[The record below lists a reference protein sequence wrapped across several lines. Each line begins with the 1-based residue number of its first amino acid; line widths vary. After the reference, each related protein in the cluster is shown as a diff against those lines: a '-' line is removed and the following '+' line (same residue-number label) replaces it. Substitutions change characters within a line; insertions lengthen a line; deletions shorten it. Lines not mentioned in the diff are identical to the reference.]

1 MESDKSAD
9 PALAVVQSGEQ
20 ASTRPTASAEEVQS
34 GWHELKLRVAQLEA
48 ERVALEQDYK
58 SLRALIGRVIEHRQ
72 KSHGEL
78 VLLLSGLVS
87 KLPINDVGLVVSKL
101 VEHHAHVNEVCA
113 ALVRGKADA
122 PLPQPSV
129 LIALDQVKRDLAA
142 AVKPTVEELIQLDPS
157 LEKALLASLIA
168 QPEKFFLPAMVRANR
183 CFIKGQLPK
192 ERVLREFGE
201 AALVFFN
208 DLTTDPKLNPRPK
221 PEEIVLAF
229 KNDFEALFQQN
240 PALIPESREALFA
253 LYHRIQRTKSPTDQQ
268 GRAQKNAFLRLS
280 FILELLHYYE
290 NQNTES
296 PEGVFAQRLP
306 VLIEQLVVPG
316 STDALEEKLIGQAE
330 ILLGYIIALDY
341 RLMVVNNIGKGG
353 GAGKTLRYV
362 LRLRAEKSPEQNPLI
377 LSEVVP
383 EFVKHL
389 IPPPPQRPPP
399 PAELIAI
406 LRLIQ
411 PDAQRLVARGIMA
424 SDRMRREEAEALGRT
439 IGQELKLT
447 KLEGEVKVAATLA
460 PEVERQ
466 LAWDKVKELIE
477 RRAEPAAIASAIRDR
492 LHARY
497 DADEVKQSWI
507 VLMEADVISLI
518 RTFCQ
523 LPYRAD
529 GSTDPLAR
537 AVMETYVTRL
547 LHEKYAATY
556 HKVVNSLRNMF
567 KAKPDSPTLLNFV
580 SLVKWV
586 DADAARKLSADIGL
600 PATS

>member
-1 MESDKSAD
+1 MAPNKSEEA
-9 PALAVVQSGEQ
+9 AQVAVQPGPS
-20 ASTRPTASAEEVQS
+20 AATRPTASAEEVQA

-48 ERVALEQDYK
+48 ERAALEHDAK
-58 SLRALIGRVIEHRQ
+58 SLRALIERVIEHRQ

-87 KLPINDVGLVVSKL
+87 KLPINDVGVVVSKL
-101 VEHHAHVNEVCA
+101 VEHNAHVNEVCA
-113 ALVRGKADA
+113 ALARGKADA
-122 PLPQPSV
+122 PLPLPSV

-142 AVKPTVEELIQLDPS
+142 AVKPAVEELIQLDPS
-157 LEKALLASLIA
+157 LEKALLASLVA

-192 ERVLREFGE
+192 ERILREFGE

-221 PEEIVLAF
+221 PDEIVLAF
-229 KNDFEALFQQN
+229 KSDFEALFQQN
-240 PALIPESREALFA
+240 PTLIPDTRAALFA
-253 LYHRIQRTKSPTDQQ
+253 LYQRIQRTKSPTDQQ
-268 GRAQKNAFLRLS
+268 GRAQKSAFLRLS

-306 VLIEQLVVPG
+306 VLIEQLVVHSG
-316 STDALEEKLIGQAE
+316 TDTLDEKLIVSAE
-330 ILLGYIIALDY
+330 SLLAFIIAVDY
-341 RLMVVNNIGKGG
+341 RLMVINNIGKAGA
-353 GAGKTLRYV
+353 AGKTLRYV
-362 LRLRAEKSPEQNPLI
+362 LRLRAEKAPEQNPLI
-377 LSEVVP
+377 TSEVIP

-389 IPPPPQRPPP
+389 IPPPPQRPPT
-399 PAELIAI
+399 PAALAAV

-439 IGQELKLT
+439 LGQELKIT
-447 KLEGEVKVAATLA
+447 KLEGEVKAAAPLA

-466 LAWDKVKELIE
+466 FAWDKVKELIE
-477 RRAEPAAIASAIRDR
+477 RRAEPATIASAIRDR
-492 LHARY
+492 LHAHY
-497 DADEVKQSWI
+497 DAEEVKLSWI
-507 VLMEADVISLI
+507 ILIEADVISLI
-518 RTFCQ
+518 RIFCQ
-523 LPYRAD
+523 LPYLAD

-547 LHEKYAATY
+547 THEKYTATY

-567 KAKPDSPTLLNFV
+567 KAKPDSPTLLNFI

-586 DADAARKLSADIGL
+586 DAGAAQKLSGDIGL
-600 PATS
+600 AAAV

>member
-1 MESDKSAD
+1 MDD
-9 PALAVVQSGEQ
+9 TVI
-20 ASTRPTASAEEVQS
+20 STHPTASAEAVQA

-48 ERVALEQDYK
+48 ERAALEHDAK
-58 SLRALIGRVIEHRQ
+58 SLRALIERVIEHRQ

-87 KLPINDVGLVVSKL
+87 KLPINDVGVIVSKL
-101 VEHHAHVNEVCA
+101 VEHNAHVNEVCA
-113 ALVRGKADA
+113 ALARGKADA
-122 PLPQPSV
+122 PLPLPSV

-142 AVKPTVEELIQLDPS
+142 AVKPAVEELIQLDPS
-157 LEKALLASLIA
+157 LEKSLLASLIT
-168 QPEKFFLPAMVRANR
+168 QPKKFFLPAMVRANR

-221 PEEIVLAF
+221 PDEIVLAF
-229 KNDFEALFQQN
+229 KSDFEALFPQN
-240 PALIPESREALFA
+240 PTLIPDTRAALFA
-253 LYHRIQRTKSPTDQQ
+253 LYQRIQRTKSPTDQQ
-268 GRAQKNAFLRLS
+268 GRAQKSAFLRLS

-306 VLIEQLVVPG
+306 VLIEQLVVHSG
-316 STDALEEKLIGQAE
+316 TDTLDEKLIASAE
-330 ILLGYIIALDY
+330 SLLAFIIAVDY
-341 RLMVVNNIGKGG
+341 RLMVVNNIGKAGA
-353 GAGKTLRYV
+353 AGKTLRYV
-362 LRLRAEKSPEQNPLI
+362 LRLRAEKAPEQNPLI
-377 LSEVVP
+377 TSEVVP

-389 IPPPPQRPPP
+389 IPPPPQKPPGTS
-399 PAELIAI
+399 ALTAI

-439 IGQELKLT
+439 LGQELKLT
-447 KLEGEVKVAATLA
+447 KLEGEVKAAAPLA

-492 LHARY
+492 LHAHY
-497 DADEVKQSWI
+497 DAEEVKLSWI
-507 VLMEADVISLI
+507 TLIEADVISLI

-523 LPYRAD
+523 LPYLAD
-529 GSTDPLAR
+529 GSTDPIAR

-547 LHEKYAATY
+547 THEKYVATY
-556 HKVVNSLRNMF
+556 GKVLNSLRNMF
-567 KAKPDSPTLLNFV
+567 KAKPDSPTLLNFI

-586 DADAARKLSADIGL
+586 DAGAAQKLSVDIGL
-600 PATS
+600 SAAV

>member
-1 MESDKSAD
+1 MGDTVN
-9 PALAVVQSGEQ
+9 L
-20 ASTRPTASAEEVQS
+20 THPTAYGGEAATRAAAPAEEVQA

-48 ERVALEQDYK
+48 ERAALEYDVK
-58 SLRALIGRVIEHRQ
+58 SLRALLGRVIEHRQ

-87 KLPINDVGLVVSKL
+87 KLPINDVGVVVSKL

-113 ALVRGKADA
+113 ALARGKADA
-122 PLPQPSV
+122 PLPLPSV

-142 AVKPTVEELIQLDPS
+142 AVKPAVEELIQLDPS

-201 AALVFFN
+201 TALVFFN

-221 PEEIVLAF
+221 PDEIVLAF
-229 KNDFEALFQQN
+229 KNDFEVLFQQN
-240 PALIPESREALFA
+240 PTLIPDTRTALFA
-253 LYHRIQRTKSPTDQQ
+253 LYQRIQRTKSPADQQ
-268 GRAQKNAFLRLS
+268 GRAQKSAFLRLS

-306 VLIEQLVVPG
+306 VLIEQLVVHSG
-316 STDALEEKLIGQAE
+316 TDTLDEKLIGAAE
-330 ILLGYIIALDY
+330 GLLAFIIAVDY
-341 RLMVVNNIGKGG
+341 RLMVVNNIGKAGA
-353 GAGKTLRYV
+353 AGKTLRYV
-362 LRLRAEKSPEQNPLI
+362 LRLRAEKAPEQNPLI
-377 LSEVVP
+377 TSEVVP

-389 IPPPPQRPPP
+389 IPPPPQKPPGT
-399 PAELIAI
+399 AALTAI

-439 IGQELKLT
+439 LGQELKLT
-447 KLEGEVKVAATLA
+447 KLEGEVKAAAPLA

-492 LHARY
+492 LHAHY
-497 DADEVKQSWI
+497 DAEEVKLSWI
-507 VLMEADVISLI
+507 ILIEADVISLI

-523 LPYRAD
+523 LPYLAD
-529 GSTDPLAR
+529 GSTDPIAR

-547 LHEKYAATY
+547 THEKYVPTY

-586 DADAARKLSADIGL
+586 DAGAAQKLSTDIGL
-600 PATS
+600 SAAA

>member
-1 MESDKSAD
+1 MAPNKSEEA
-9 PALAVVQSGEQ
+9 AQVAVQPGPS
-20 ASTRPTASAEEVQS
+20 AATRPTASAEEVQA

-48 ERVALEQDYK
+48 ERAALEHDAK
-58 SLRALIGRVIEHRQ
+58 SLRALIERVIEHRQ

-87 KLPINDVGLVVSKL
+87 KLPINDVGVVVSKL
-101 VEHHAHVNEVCA
+101 VEHNAHVNEVCA
-113 ALVRGKADA
+113 ALARGKADA
-122 PLPQPSV
+122 PLPLPSV

-142 AVKPTVEELIQLDPS
+142 AVKPAVEELIQLDPS

-192 ERVLREFGE
+192 ERILREFGE

-221 PEEIVLAF
+221 PDEIVLAF
-229 KNDFEALFQQN
+229 KSDFEALFQQN
-240 PALIPESREALFA
+240 PTLIPDTRAALFA
-253 LYHRIQRTKSPTDQQ
+253 LYQRIQRTKSPTDQQ
-268 GRAQKNAFLRLS
+268 GRAQKSAFLRLS

-306 VLIEQLVVPG
+306 VLIEQLVVHSG
-316 STDALEEKLIGQAE
+316 TDTLDEKLIVSAE
-330 ILLGYIIALDY
+330 SLLAFIIAVDY
-341 RLMVVNNIGKGG
+341 RLMVINNIGKAGA
-353 GAGKTLRYV
+353 AGKTLRYV
-362 LRLRAEKSPEQNPLI
+362 LRLRAEKAPEQNPLI
-377 LSEVVP
+377 TSEVIP

-389 IPPPPQRPPP
+389 IPPPPQRPPT
-399 PAELIAI
+399 PAALAAV

-439 IGQELKLT
+439 LGQELKIT
-447 KLEGEVKVAATLA
+447 KLEGEVKAAAPLA

-466 LAWDKVKELIE
+466 FAWDKVKELIE
-477 RRAEPAAIASAIRDR
+477 RRAEPATIASAIRDR
-492 LHARY
+492 LHAHY
-497 DADEVKQSWI
+497 DAEEVKLSWI
-507 VLMEADVISLI
+507 ILIEADVISLI
-518 RTFCQ
+518 RIFCQ
-523 LPYRAD
+523 LPYLAD

-547 LHEKYAATY
+547 THEKYTATY

-567 KAKPDSPTLLNFV
+567 KAKPDSPTLLNFI

-586 DADAARKLSADIGL
+586 DAGAAQKLSGDIGL
-600 PATS
+600 AAAV

>member
-1 MESDKSAD
+1 MEPEQSGDTS
-9 PALAVVQSGEQ
+9 LAVGPP
-20 ASTRPTASAEEVQS
+20 ASTRPTAAAEEVQA
-34 GWHELKLRVAQLEA
+34 GWHELKLRVTQLEA
-48 ERVALEQDYK
+48 ERAALEHDVK
-58 SLRALIGRVIEHRQ
+58 SLRALLGRVIEHRQ

-87 KLPINDVGLVVSKL
+87 KLPINDVGVIVSKL
-101 VEHHAHVNEVCA
+101 VEHNAHVNEVCA
-113 ALVRGKADA
+113 ALARGKADA
-122 PLPQPSV
+122 PLPLPSV

-142 AVKPTVEELIQLDPS
+142 AVKPAVEELIQLEPS
-157 LEKALLASLIA
+157 LEKALLASLIE

-221 PEEIVLAF
+221 PDEIVLAF
-229 KNDFEALFQQN
+229 KSDFEALFPQN
-240 PALIPESREALFA
+240 PTLIPETREALFA
-253 LYHRIQRTKSPTDQQ
+253 LYQRIQRTKSPTEP
-268 GRAQKNAFLRLS
+268 GRAQKSAFLRLS

-306 VLIEQLVVPG
+306 VLIEQLVVMSG
-316 STDALEEKLIGQAE
+316 TDTLEEKLIGSAE
-330 ILLGYIIALDY
+330 GLLAFIIAVDY
-341 RLMVVNNIGKGG
+341 RLMVVNNIGKAGA
-353 GAGKTLRYV
+353 AGKTLRYV
-362 LRLRAEKSPEQNPLI
+362 LRLRAEKAPEQNPLI
-377 LSEVVP
+377 TSEVIP

-389 IPPPPQRPPP
+389 IPPPPQKP
-399 PAELIAI
+399 PATAALTAI

-439 IGQELKLT
+439 LGQELKLI
-447 KLEGEVKVAATLA
+447 KLEGEAKAAAPIA

-492 LHARY
+492 LHAHY
-497 DADEVKQSWI
+497 DAEEVKLSWVI
-507 VLMEADVISLI
+507 LIEADVISLI

-523 LPYRAD
+523 LPYLAD
-529 GSTDPLAR
+529 GSTDPIAR

-547 LHEKYAATY
+547 THEKYVATY
-556 HKVVNSLRNMF
+556 GKVLNSLRNMF
-567 KAKPDSPTLLNFV
+567 KAKPDSPTLLNFI

-586 DADAARKLSADIGL
+586 DAGAAQKLSVDIGL
-600 PATS
+600 SPAV

>member
-1 MESDKSAD
+1 MDD
-9 PALAVVQSGEQ
+9 TVILTP
-20 ASTRPTASAEEVQS
+20 PTASAEAVQA

-48 ERVALEQDYK
+48 ERAALEHDAK
-58 SLRALIGRVIEHRQ
+58 SLRALIARVIEHRQ

-87 KLPINDVGLVVSKL
+87 KLPINDVGVVVSKL
-101 VEHHAHVNEVCA
+101 VEHNAHVNEVCA
-113 ALVRGKADA
+113 ALTRGKTDA
-122 PLPQPSV
+122 PLPLPSV

-142 AVKPTVEELIQLDPS
+142 AVKPAVEDLIQLDPS

-221 PEEIVLAF
+221 PDEIVLAF
-229 KNDFEALFQQN
+229 KSDFEALFQQN
-240 PALIPESREALFA
+240 PTLIPESREAVFA
-253 LYHRIQRTKSPTDQQ
+253 LYQRIQRTKSPTDQQ
-268 GRAQKNAFLRLS
+268 GRAQKSAFLRLS

-306 VLIEQLVVPG
+306 VLIEQLVVPSG
-316 STDALEEKLIGQAE
+316 TDVLEEKLIGSAE
-330 ILLGYIIALDY
+330 GLLAFIIAVDY
-341 RLMVVNNIGKGG
+341 RLMVVNNIGKAGA
-353 GAGKTLRYV
+353 AGKTLRYV
-362 LRLRAEKSPEQNPLI
+362 LRLRAEKAPEQNPLI
-377 LSEVVP
+377 TSEVVP

-389 IPPPPQRPPP
+389 IPPPPQKP
-399 PAELIAI
+399 PATAALAAI
-406 LRLIQ
+406 LCLIQ

-439 IGQELKLT
+439 LGQELKIT
-447 KLEGEVKVAATLA
+447 KLEGEVKAAAPLA

-477 RRAEPAAIASAIRDR
+477 RRAEPAVIASAIRDR
-492 LHARY
+492 LHAHY
-497 DADEVKQSWI
+497 DAEEVKLSWI
-507 VLMEADVISLI
+507 TLIEADVISLI

-523 LPYRAD
+523 LPYLAD
-529 GSTDPLAR
+529 GSTDPIAR

-547 LHEKYAATY
+547 THEKYVATY
-556 HKVVNSLRNMF
+556 GKVLNSLRNMF
-567 KAKPDSPTLLNFV
+567 KAKPDSPTLLNFI

-586 DADAARKLSADIGL
+586 DAAAAQKLSVDIGL
-600 PATS
+600 SAAAA

>member
-1 MESDKSAD
+1 MEPDKSAD
-9 PALAVVQSGEQ
+9 PSLAVVQSGEQ

-221 PEEIVLAF
+221 PDEIVLAF

-253 LYHRIQRTKSPTDQQ
+253 LYQRIQRTKSPTDQQ

-290 NQNTES
+290 NQSTES

-316 STDALEEKLIGQAE
+316 STDALEEKPIGQAE
-330 ILLGYIIALDY
+330 LLLAYIIALDY
-341 RLMVVNNIGKGG
+341 RLMVVNNIGKAG

-399 PAELIAI
+399 PAELTVI

-411 PDAQRLVARGIMA
+411 PEAQRLVARGIMA
-424 SDRMRREEAEALGRT
+424 SDRMRREEAEALGRAL
-439 IGQELKLT
+439 GQELKLT

-460 PEVERQ
+460 PEIERQ

-507 VLMEADVISLI
+507 ILMEADVISLI

-529 GSTDPLAR
+529 GSTDPIAR

-586 DADAARKLSADIGL
+586 DAEAARKLSADIGL

>member
-1 MESDKSAD
+1 MEPDKIAD
-9 PALAVVQSGEQ
+9 AALAVVPSGQQS
-20 ASTRPTASAEEVQS
+20 STRPTASAEEVQS

-48 ERVALEQDYK
+48 ERAVLEHDHK
-58 SLRALIGRVIEHRQ
+58 LLRALVERVIEHRQ

-87 KLPINDVGLVVSKL
+87 KLPINDVGIIVSKL
-101 VEHHAHVNEVCA
+101 IEHNAHVNEVCA
-113 ALVRGKADA
+113 ALARGKADA

-142 AVKPTVEELIQLDPS
+142 AVKPAVEELIHLDPS
-157 LEKALLASLIA
+157 LEKSLLASLIV
-168 QPEKFFLPAMVRANR
+168 QPGKFFLPAMVRANR

-201 AALVFFN
+201 AALIFFN

-221 PEEIVLAF
+221 PDEIVLAF
-229 KNDFEALFQQN
+229 KSDFEALFQQN
-240 PALIPESREALFA
+240 PALIPDTREALFA
-253 LYHRIQRTKSPTDQQ
+253 VYQRIQRTKSPTEQ

-290 NQNTES
+290 NQNTEA
-296 PEGVFAQRLP
+296 PEGVFAHRLP
-306 VLIEQLVVPG
+306 VLAEQLVVTG
-316 STDALEEKLIGQAE
+316 GADTLDEKLIVQAE
-330 ILLGYIIALDY
+330 SLLAFIIAVDY
-341 RLMVVNNIGKGG
+341 RLMVVNNIGKAGG
-353 GAGKTLRYV
+353 DGKTLRYV
-362 LRLRAEKSPEQNPLI
+362 LRLRAEKAPEQNPI
-377 LSEVVP
+377 IVSEVVP

-389 IPPPPQRPPP
+389 IPPPPQKPPP
-399 PAELIAI
+399 PAALTAI

-424 SDRMRREEAEALGRT
+424 SDRMRREDAEALGRT
-439 IGQELKLT
+439 LGQELKIT
-447 KLEGEVKVAATLA
+447 KLEGEVKAAATLA

-466 LAWDKVKELIE
+466 LAWDKVKDLIE
-477 RRAEPAAIASAIRDR
+477 QRADPAAIASAIRDR
-492 LHARY
+492 LHAHY
-497 DADEVKQSWI
+497 DADEVRQSWI
-507 VLMEADVISLI
+507 ILIEADVISLI

-523 LPYRAD
+523 LPYLAD
-529 GSTDPLAR
+529 GSTDPIAR

-547 LHEKYAATY
+547 THEKYAATY
-556 HKVVNSLRNMF
+556 HKVVNSLKNMF

-586 DADAARKLSADIGL
+586 DAESARKLSADIGL
-600 PATS
+600 PAVS

>member
-1 MESDKSAD
+1 MDD
-9 PALAVVQSGEQ
+9 PVIL
-20 ASTRPTASAEEVQS
+20 THPTASADEVQS

-48 ERVALEQDYK
+48 ERAVLEHDHK
-58 SLRALIGRVIEHRQ
+58 LLRALVERVIEHRQ

-87 KLPINDVGLVVSKL
+87 KLPINDVGVIVSKL
-101 VEHHAHVNEVCA
+101 VEHNAHVNEVCA
-113 ALVRGKADA
+113 ALARGKADA

-129 LIALDQVKRDLAA
+129 LIALDQIKRDLAA
-142 AVKPTVEELIQLDPS
+142 AVKPAVEELIQLDPS
-157 LEKALLASLIA
+157 LEKSLLASLIA
-168 QPEKFFLPAMVRANR
+168 QPGKFFLPAMVRANR

-221 PEEIVLAF
+221 PDEIVLAF
-229 KNDFEALFQQN
+229 KNDFEALFSQN
-240 PALIPESREALFA
+240 PTLIPATREALFA
-253 LYHRIQRTKSPTDQQ
+253 LYQRIQRTKSPTDQ

-290 NQNTES
+290 NQNTEA

-306 VLIEQLVVPG
+306 VLIEQLVVTGGPD
-316 STDALEEKLIGQAE
+316 TFDEKLIVQAE
-330 ILLGYIIALDY
+330 SLLAFIIAVDY
-341 RLMVVNNIGKGG
+341 RLMVVNNIGKAGDT
-353 GAGKTLRYV
+353 GKTLRYV
-362 LRLRAEKSPEQNPLI
+362 LRLRAEKAPEQNPLI
-377 LSEVVP
+377 VSEVVP

-389 IPPPPQRPPP
+389 IPPPPQKPPP
-399 PAELIAI
+399 PAALTAI

-439 IGQELKLT
+439 LGQELKLT

-466 LAWDKVKELIE
+466 LAWDKVKDLIE

-492 LHARY
+492 LHAHY

-507 VLMEADVISLI
+507 ILIEADVISLI
-518 RTFCQ
+518 RTFCH
-523 LPYRAD
+523 LPYLAD
-529 GSTDPLAR
+529 GSPDPIPR
-537 AVMETYVTRL
+537 AVMESYAPRL
-547 LHEKYAATY
+547 THEKYAATY
-556 HKVVNSLRNMF
+556 HKVVNSLKNMF
-567 KAKPDSPTLLNFV
+567 KAKPDSSTLLNFV

-586 DADAARKLSADIGL
+586 DAEAAHKLSADIGL
-600 PATS
+600 SAVS

>member
-1 MESDKSAD
+1 MEPEKSPDTALLEVRSGPPVSAR
-9 PALAVVQSGEQ
+9 PA
-20 ASTRPTASAEEVQS
+20 ASAEEVQS
-34 GWHELKLRVAQLEA
+34 GWNDLKLRVTQLEA
-48 ERVALEQDYK
+48 ERAALEHDQK
-58 SLRALIGRVIEHRQ
+58 MLRALIERVIEHRQ

-87 KLPINDVGLVVSKL
+87 KLPINDVGVIVSKL
-101 VEHHAHVNEVCA
+101 VEHNAHVNEVCA
-113 ALVRGKADA
+113 ALARGKADA

-129 LIALDQVKRDLAA
+129 LIALDQIKRELAG
-142 AVKPTVEELIQLDPS
+142 AVKPAVEELIQLDPA
-157 LEKALLASLIA
+157 LEKSLLVSLIA
-168 QPEKFFLPAMVRANR
+168 QPGNFFLPAMVRANR

-208 DLTTDPKLNPRPK
+208 DLTTDPKLNPRPN
-221 PEEIVLAF
+221 PDEIVLAF

-240 PALIPESREALFA
+240 PTLIPDTRAALFA
-253 LYHRIQRTKSPTDQQ
+253 LYQRIQCTKSSTEQ
-268 GRAQKNAFLRLS
+268 GRAQKDAFLRLS

-306 VLIEQLVVPG
+306 VLIEQLVVIG
-316 STDALEEKLIGQAE
+316 GADTFDEKLIVQAE
-330 ILLGYIIALDY
+330 SLLAFIIAVDY
-341 RLMVVNNIGKGG
+341 RLMVVNNIGKAGD
-353 GAGKTLRYV
+353 AGKTLRYV
-362 LRLRAEKSPEQNPLI
+362 LRLRAEQAPEQNPLI
-377 LSEVVP
+377 VSEVVP

-389 IPPPPQRPPP
+389 IPPPPQKPPP
-399 PAELIAI
+399 PAVLTAI
-406 LRLIQ
+406 LRLVQ
-411 PDAQRLVARGIMA
+411 PEAQRLVARGIMA

-439 IGQELKLT
+439 LGEELKLT
-447 KLEGEVKVAATLA
+447 KLEGELKAAASLT

-466 LAWDKVKELIE
+466 LAWDKVKDLIE
-477 RRAEPAAIASAIRDR
+477 RRADPPAIASAIRDR

-507 VLMEADVISLI
+507 ILIEADVISLI
-518 RTFCQ
+518 RIFCH
-523 LPYRAD
+523 LPYLAD
-529 GSTDPLAR
+529 GSTDPIAR

-547 LHEKYAATY
+547 THPKYAATY
-556 HKVVNSLRNMF
+556 GKVINSLKNMF

-586 DADAARKLSADIGL
+586 DAEAAHKLSGDIGL
-600 PATS
+600 PAPG

>member
-1 MESDKSAD
+1 MEPDKLVDTSFTKG
-9 PALAVVQSGEQ
+9 QSGEQ
-20 ASTRPTASAEEVQS
+20 AAARSLTSADEIQS

-48 ERVALEQDYK
+48 ERAALEQDCK
-58 SLRALIGRVIEHRQ
+58 ALRALIERVIEHRQ

-87 KLPINDVGLVVSKL
+87 KLPINDVGLIVSKL
-101 VEHHAHVNEVCA
+101 VEHNTHVNEVCA
-113 ALVRGKADA
+113 ALARGKADA

-142 AVKPTVEELIQLDPS
+142 AVKPAVEELIQLDPS

-168 QPEKFFLPAMVRANR
+168 QPEQFFLPAMVRANR
-183 CFIKGQLPK
+183 CFIKGQLPR

-201 AALVFFN
+201 AALIFFN

-221 PEEIVLAF
+221 PDEIVLAF
-229 KNDFEALFQQN
+229 KSDFESLFQQN
-240 PALIPESREALFA
+240 PTLLPESREALFA
-253 LYHRIQRTKSPTDQQ
+253 LYQRIQRTKSPNDQQ
-268 GRAQKNAFLRLS
+268 GRAQKNVFLRLS

-290 NQNTES
+290 NQSTES

-306 VLIEQLVVPG
+306 VLIEQLAVTS
-316 STDALEEKLIGQAE
+316 STELFDEKLLVQAE
-330 ILLGYIIALDY
+330 SLLAYILALDY
-341 RLMVVNNIGKGG
+341 RLMVVNNIGKAGG
-353 GAGKTLRYV
+353 LGKTLRYV

-377 LSEVVP
+377 LSEVIP
-383 EFVKHL
+383 DFVKHL
-389 IPPPPQRPPP
+389 IPPPPQKPPP
-399 PAELIAI
+399 PAALTAI

-411 PDAQRLVARGIMA
+411 PEAQRLVARGIMA

-439 IGQELKLT
+439 LGQELKLT

-466 LAWDKVKELIE
+466 LAWDKVKDLIE
-477 RRAEPAAIASAIRDR
+477 RRADPAVIASAIRDR
-492 LHARY
+492 LHAHY
-497 DADEVKQSWI
+497 DADEVKQSWVI
-507 VLMEADVISLI
+507 LLEADVISLI
-518 RTFCQ
+518 RIFCQ
-523 LPYRAD
+523 LPYLAD
-529 GSTDPLAR
+529 GSSDPIAR

-547 LHEKYAATY
+547 THQKYAATY
-556 HKVVNSLRNMF
+556 GKVINSLRNMF

-586 DADAARKLSADIGL
+586 DAEAAHKLCADIGL
-600 PATS
+600 PATA

>member
-1 MESDKSAD
+1 MEPDKIAD
-9 PALAVVQSGEQ
+9 AALAVVPSGQQS
-20 ASTRPTASAEEVQS
+20 STRPTASAEEVQS

-48 ERVALEQDYK
+48 ERAVLEHDHK
-58 SLRALIGRVIEHRQ
+58 LLRALVERVIEHRQ

-87 KLPINDVGLVVSKL
+87 KLPINDVGIIVSKL
-101 VEHHAHVNEVCA
+101 IEHNAHVNEVCA
-113 ALVRGKADA
+113 ALARGKADA

-142 AVKPTVEELIQLDPS
+142 AVKPAVEELIHLDPS
-157 LEKALLASLIA
+157 LEKSLLASLIA
-168 QPEKFFLPAMVRANR
+168 QPGKFFLPAMVRANR

-201 AALVFFN
+201 AALIFFN

-221 PEEIVLAF
+221 PDEIVLAF
-229 KNDFEALFQQN
+229 KSDFEALFQQN
-240 PALIPESREALFA
+240 PALIPDTREALFA
-253 LYHRIQRTKSPTDQQ
+253 VYQRIQRTKSPTDQ

-290 NQNTES
+290 NQNTEA
-296 PEGVFAQRLP
+296 PEGVFAHRLP
-306 VLIEQLVVPG
+306 VLAEQLVVTG
-316 STDALEEKLIGQAE
+316 GADTLDEKLIVQAE
-330 ILLGYIIALDY
+330 SLLAFIIAVDY
-341 RLMVVNNIGKGG
+341 RLMVVNNIGKAGG
-353 GAGKTLRYV
+353 DGKTLRYV
-362 LRLRAEKSPEQNPLI
+362 LRLRAEKAPEQNPI
-377 LSEVVP
+377 IVSEVVP

-389 IPPPPQRPPP
+389 IPPPPQKPPP
-399 PAELIAI
+399 PAALTAI

-424 SDRMRREEAEALGRT
+424 SDRMRREDAEALGRT
-439 IGQELKLT
+439 LGQELKIT
-447 KLEGEVKVAATLA
+447 KLEGEVKAAATLA

-466 LAWDKVKELIE
+466 LAWDKVKDLIE
-477 RRAEPAAIASAIRDR
+477 QRADPAAIASAIRDR
-492 LHARY
+492 LHAHY
-497 DADEVKQSWI
+497 DADEVRQSWI
-507 VLMEADVISLI
+507 ILIEADVISLI

-523 LPYRAD
+523 LPYLAD
-529 GSTDPLAR
+529 GSTDPIAR

-547 LHEKYAATY
+547 THEKYAATY
-556 HKVVNSLRNMF
+556 HKVVNSLKNMF

-586 DADAARKLSADIGL
+586 DAESARKLSADIGL
-600 PATS
+600 PAVS